1 MGDILGRSH
10 YRLTYYDRL
19 TFGDWFLSLISDAN
33 HSGAINSKELIR
45 LARHY
50 DRYYDSTGSPNILDQ
65 SRTNL
70 SRYAIPGVHR
80 LF

>member
-10 YRLTYYDRL
+10 FRLTYYDRL

-50 DRYYDSTGSPNILDQ
+50 DRY
-65 SRTNL
+65 
-70 SRYAIPGVHR
+70 
-80 LF
+80 